1 MAVITEGGLTHLN
14 EEIEPFCRW
23 RRTEEIDIVELHL
36 PPGLKK
42 EHLKIQINN
51 TGVLTITGRCPMDQ
65 TKPIKFKKETK
76 VAKNC
81 KRNEIRAKFSKGVLY
96 VTMPKTSPIAVAPYV
111 PFQGN
116 TSGTRDRHADDDASN
131 ITKYASEFHS
141 KFESLREKLWRKT
154 VFEGMAAVVVVAAG
168 VVGAVKAYQYFMA
181 SPV

>member
-1 MAVITEGGLTHLN
+1 MAVITDSGLTHFN

-23 RRTEEIDIVELHL
+23 RRTEDVDIVELHL

-51 TGVLTITGRCPMDQ
+51 TGVLTITGRCPMEQ

-96 VTMPKTSPIAVAPYV
+96 VTIPKTSPIAVAPHV

-116 TSGTRDRHADDDASN
+116 TWGTRDQHADDDISN
-131 ITKYASEFHS
+131 IKKCASEFHS
-141 KFESLREKLWRKT
+141 KFDFLREKLWSKT

-168 VVGAVKAYQYFMA
+168 VVGAVKAYQYFMT
-181 SPV
+181 

>member
-36 PPGLKK
+36 PP
-42 EHLKIQINN
+42 
-51 TGVLTITGRCPMDQ
+51 GRCPMDQ